1 MTAPKNDPQFLE
13 FALQYLTDE
22 RRELLESVVKMRT
35 RRVTVVLEDI
45 FRSHNAG
52 AVLRS
57 CDCFGIQDV
66 HIIENRNT
74 WNHHPDIE
82 QGSSKWLS
90 IKRYNDEP
98 QNTAAC
104 LTALREKGY
113 LIAATT
119 PRSENSI
126 DDVPVDKPVALVFG
140 TEMKGIS
147 DKVIEMADMTC
158 RIPMFGFTES
168 FNISVAAAV
177 SLHAMRRKL
186 KEAGVPWELTD
197 DERTGLLLEWCGK
210 VLKHFEH
217 YEKAYAE
224 KKLNP

>member
-1 MTAPKNDPQFLE
+1 MKSLNTDRKFLQ
-13 FALQYLTDE
+13 FALQYLTPE
-22 RRELLESVVKMRT
+22 RRELLESVVQMRT

-57 CDCFGIQDV
+57 CDCFGVQDV

-82 QGSSKWLS
+82 QGSSKWLT
-90 IKRYNDEP
+90 IKRYNEKP
-98 QNTAAC
+98 QNTTDC
-104 LTALREKGY
+104 LLSLRKKGY
-113 LIAATT
+113 FIAATT
-119 PRSENSI
+119 PRSNQSI
-126 DDVPVDKPVALVFG
+126 EDIPVDKPVALVFG

-147 DKVIEMADMTC
+147 DKVIDMADMTC

-177 SLHAMRRKL
+177 SLHSLRQKL
-186 KEAGVPWELTD
+186 KTEAVPWKLTD
-197 DERTGLLLEWCGK
+197 DERTELLLEWCGK

-217 YEKAYAE
+217 YEKAYRE
-224 KKLNP
+224 KKFNA